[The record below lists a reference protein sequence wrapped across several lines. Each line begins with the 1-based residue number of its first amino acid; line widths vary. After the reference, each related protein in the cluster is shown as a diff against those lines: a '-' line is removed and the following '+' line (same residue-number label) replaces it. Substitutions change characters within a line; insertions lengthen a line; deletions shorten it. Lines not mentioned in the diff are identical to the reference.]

1 MVSRHRFK
9 FQQRGKPTLCQL
21 TFHYMP
27 VKFKRVT
34 RHWLG
39 KAVSFFEQE
48 WACVPFVSHVI
59 YGDSEME
66 WGENKHLRELY
77 SVYSTD
83 SSSSQINLLT
93 LKRSLMYIV
102 TTIWSR
108 DSYTLVLIDWDSVQ
122 SIHLFFF
129 NLTIAVLCIETMTW
143 TPLTTGCSI
152 MNAHINILTILSL
165 VGSRDNIHCLTSP
178 EI

>member
-1 MVSRHRFK
+1 VVSRHRFK
-9 FQQRGKPTLCQL
+9 FQQRGKPTLGQL

-48 WACVPFVSHVI
+48 WACVPFVSHVS